1 MAHLKAYNCYQKQL
15 TLGAAFAASFFM
27 AQTAHADDSW
37 QPYFLLDSMTL
48 SESVSIVHLGDG
60 KGNFN
65 PSGQRAF
72 TSNWL
77 EAGVRLTNAWQLGLL
92 TRYEQS
98 YHYSQDFAEFYH
110 LTSQN
115 ITFPVGKSY
124 QLDFAAQAWRG
135 TGARLSYQLNLGQ
148 HVLGIGGS
156 LFNTDNLTNGQIT
169 GAGSALSDKTYH
181 YQVNVDYQY
190 ESDKL
195 FGRTDGAAPTGRGY
209 ALDLSLQGQGDWASY
224 NIWVRDAL
232 GHIDW
237 GNTPRTTAT
246 ASPAVSSYDANGY
259 LQVTPVLSG
268 KEYASQYSQA
278 LSPWIDANVRMP
290 ISESMALQAA
300 YREHY
305 GYGQTGVG
313 IWTKVVADGIGFL
326 LYPESKT
333 LSMQLR
339 SGHWQYSLACDNP
352 NPDQANQFW
361 LTVGYR

>member
-1 MAHLKAYNCYQKQL
+1 MNDQL
-15 TLGAAFAASFFM
+15 IRAAFAASFFM

-77 EAGVRLTNAWQLGLL
+77 EAGVRLTNGWQLGLL
-92 TRYEQS
+92 NRYEQS

-115 ITFPVGKSY
+115 MTLPVGKSY

-135 TGARLSYQLNLGQ
+135 TGARLSYQLTLGQ
-148 HVLGIGGS
+148 HSLGVGGS
-156 LFNTDNLTNGQIT
+156 IFNTDTLTNGHIT
-169 GAGSALSDKTYH
+169 GNGSALSDKTYH

-195 FGRTDGAAPTGRGY
+195 FGRTDGATPTGRGY
-209 ALDLSLQGQGDWASY
+209 ALDLSLQGRSDWASY
-224 NIWVRDAL
+224 NLWVRDAL

-237 GNTPRTTAT
+237 ENTPRTTAT

-305 GYGQTGVG
+305 GYGQAGVG
-313 IWTKVVADGIGFL
+313 IWTKVAADGIGFL

-339 SGHWQYSLACDNP
+339 SGHWQYGLACDNP